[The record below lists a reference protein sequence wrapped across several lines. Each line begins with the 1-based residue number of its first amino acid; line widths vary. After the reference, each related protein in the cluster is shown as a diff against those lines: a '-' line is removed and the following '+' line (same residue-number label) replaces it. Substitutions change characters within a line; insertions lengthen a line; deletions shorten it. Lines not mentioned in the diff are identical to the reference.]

1 MDIRNIDKIMEE
13 YHQEENKYMK
23 TGKNEELLKKEKEI
37 AIKES
42 EIQERENGIKNDS
55 PDVKF
60 LENKIN
66 DKKLDLNRSNL
77 HIEKL
82 EEELSEI
89 YETNGGSDM
98 GVDPIDVKKEYK
110 KQIENAKKEQEKI
123 ENEITDLKNEK
134 RTAKAEQ
141 KKQRLAEIEKA
152 KEESQKLQN
161 EKEKMVIDKKVKER
175 DTREKIRFKM
185 NKIQD
190 ETRKEIAKRR
200 KEIDLEIKKIEI
212 LSKTK
217 ELELEQFSYQY
228 DEEGHEI
235 NGAELRK
242 LQDELLQTSVDRK
255 RLEEENSLCEK
266 YLEKLREPFKMP
278 PELKDDQ
285 IYVIDFEKEQQIEL
299 PEEQIELQEDGAEQ
313 PKDEIELQED
323 GVEQPKDEIDLQE
336 DGVEQPKDE
345 IDLQEDEVESLDNEK
360 VKILYSAKKDCFFVT
375 NVNNGN
381 LQKIIERKKL
391 PEIDKNDIIEKIGN
405 DNITD
410 MDISILQVLEEYDS
424 EFNTDKAQQYL
435 KIMRK
440 ELKTKEVGQKRMD
453 EIDISMIYNLRGMY
467 DKDSKISKEERLQIL
482 RETELAKK
490 QGKATVEKG
499 AKVAFLGFMDKIKS
513 KAKQLFLNGNKNKV
527 AILDQA
533 DKENGK
539 EQGSDKKKEFRDRM
553 ESKIPKDI
561 EQGIID
567 KALKDAQEEMK
578 RIAMNE
584 AKYSDIEEE
593 NLNIEDETDLKIQEE
608 DLNEQ
613 YNRYMSEM
621 QEKGEDLE
629 HEKRVEAENKRA
641 ENLKKV
647 LEQKKNDQA
656 RKGTYEWEKGNYVF
670 KSDHETEEDIR

>member
-89 YETNGGSDM
+89 YETNDGSDM

-141 KKQRLAEIEKA
+141 KA

-285 IYVIDFEKEQQIEL
+285 IYVIDFEKEQEIEL
-299 PEEQIELQEDGAEQ
+299 PEEQ
-313 PKDEIELQED
+313 IELQED
-323 GVEQPKDEIDLQE
+323 GVEQPKDEIELQE

-360 VKILYSAKKDCFFVT
+360 VKILYSAKEDCFFVT

-482 RETELAKK
+482 REAELAKK

-533 DKENGK
+533 NKENGK

>member
-89 YETNGGSDM
+89 YETNDGSDM

-285 IYVIDFEKEQQIEL
+285 IYVIDFEKEQEIEL
-299 PEEQIELQEDGAEQ
+299 PEEQIE
-313 PKDEIELQED
+313 
-323 GVEQPKDEIDLQE
+323 LQE

-533 DKENGK
+533 NKENGK

>member
-1 MDIRNIDKIMEE
+1 M
-13 YHQEENKYMK
+13 
-23 TGKNEELLKKEKEI
+23 
-37 AIKES
+37 
-42 EIQERENGIKNDS
+42 
-55 PDVKF
+55 
-60 LENKIN
+60 
-66 DKKLDLNRSNL
+66 
-77 HIEKL
+77 
-82 EEELSEI
+82 
-89 YETNGGSDM
+89 
-98 GVDPIDVKKEYK
+98 
-110 KQIENAKKEQEKI
+110 
-123 ENEITDLKNEK
+123 
-134 RTAKAEQ
+134 
-141 KKQRLAEIEKA
+141 
-152 KEESQKLQN
+152 
-161 EKEKMVIDKKVKER
+161 
-175 DTREKIRFKM
+175 
-185 NKIQD
+185 
-190 ETRKEIAKRR
+190 
-200 KEIDLEIKKIEI
+200 
-212 LSKTK
+212 
-217 ELELEQFSYQY
+217 
-228 DEEGHEI
+228 
-235 NGAELRK
+235 
-242 LQDELLQTSVDRK
+242 
-255 RLEEENSLCEK
+255 
-266 YLEKLREPFKMP
+266 
-278 PELKDDQ
+278 
-285 IYVIDFEKEQQIEL
+285 
-299 PEEQIELQEDGAEQ
+299 
-313 PKDEIELQED
+313 
-323 GVEQPKDEIDLQE
+323 
-336 DGVEQPKDE
+336 
-345 IDLQEDEVESLDNEK
+345 
-360 VKILYSAKKDCFFVT
+360 AKKDCFFVT

-533 DKENGK
+533 NKENGK

>member
-89 YETNGGSDM
+89 YETNDGSDM

-285 IYVIDFEKEQQIEL
+285 IYVIDFEKEQEIEL
-299 PEEQIELQEDGAEQ
+299 PEEQIE
-313 PKDEIELQED
+313 
-323 GVEQPKDEIDLQE
+323 LQE

-482 RETELAKK
+482 REAELAKK

-533 DKENGK
+533 NKENGK